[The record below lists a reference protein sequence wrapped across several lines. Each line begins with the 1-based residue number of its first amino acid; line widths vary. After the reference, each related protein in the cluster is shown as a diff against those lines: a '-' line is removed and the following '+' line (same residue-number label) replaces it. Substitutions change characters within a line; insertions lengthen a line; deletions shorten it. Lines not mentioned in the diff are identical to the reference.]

1 MPDTVTFIVHSAAA
15 PQGSK
20 RHLGNGIMVEASKR
34 VKPFR
39 QDVRFTAI
47 DTIDPTWWDRTGP
60 MSLTVDFHFVRPKSH
75 FTTKGNLTKS
85 APMFPTGRNVGD
97 IEKLVRAVNDAISGV
112 LFDDDAQVVECHARK
127 LYSDQNLCIITVER
141 LDTP

>member
-1 MPDTVTFIVHSAAA
+1 MANSLTFVVHSAGA

-20 RHLGNGIMVEASKR
+20 RHVGNGVMVESSKR

-39 QDVRFTAI
+39 QDVRFTAL
-47 DTIDPTWWDRTGP
+47 DTVDPAWDRTGP

-75 FTTKGNLTKS
+75 FTSKGALTKR
-85 APMFPTGRNVGD
+85 APMFPTARTVGD
-97 IEKLVRAVNDAISGV
+97 IEKLCRALNDALSGV
-112 LFDDDAQVVECHARK
+112 LFDDDSQVVECHARK
-127 LYSDQNLCIITVER
+127 LYAETALTIITLEH

>member
-1 MPDTVTFIVHSAAA
+1 MANTLTFVVHSAAA

-39 QDVRFTAI
+39 QDVRFTAL
-47 DTIDPTWWDRTGP
+47 DTVEPNWDRTGP

-75 FTTKGNLTKS
+75 LTSKGNLTKS
-85 APMFPTGRNVGD
+85 APLFPTARTVGD
-97 IEKLVRAVNDAISGV
+97 IEKLVRAVNDALSGV
-112 LFDDDAQVVECHARK
+112 LFDDDSQVVECHARK
-127 LYSDQNLCIITVER
+127 LYSDTALTIITLEH
-141 LDTP
+141 LDPT